1 MSSITASALSFA
13 GLLLLAF
20 GADWLV
26 RGSSR
31 LATHF
36 GVSPLL
42 VGLTVV
48 AYGTSSPE
56 IVASVIAALGGHPEM
71 TVGNVLG
78 SNVANIGLVLGCAA
92 IVAPMKVAASVL
104 KRELPLL
111 LGVTVLFFACA
122 LRLELGRG
130 VGLAFIALLVFFNY
144 LSIRWA
150 RGEAPPAGPPKPA
163 QDGPPTHSL
172 ASSSAFTVF
181 GLILLLGGAQ
191 LLVTGAVSLARSI
204 GLSEFIIGA
213 TLVAVGTSMPELAT
227 AFVAGLRGEADLVIG
242 AIIGSNLF
250 NILGALGVSATLRT
264 LPIDEALFHFEL
276 PALVGFTLVMA
287 IFLYTG
293 RRLVRWEGIVL
304 LCSYGVFMGLLFR

>member
-13 GLLLLAF
+13 GLILLGL

-56 IVASVIAALGGHPEM
+56 IVASVIAALSGHAEM

-78 SNVANIGLVLGCAA
+78 SNIANVGLILGCAA
-92 IVAPMKVAASVL
+92 IVAPLKVAASVL

-111 LGVTVLFFACA
+111 VGVTVLLFACA

-130 VGLAFIALLVFFNY
+130 VGLVFIALLVFFNY

-150 RGEAPPAGPPKPA
+150 RGEAPPAGPAKPA
-163 QDGPPTHSL
+163 KDTPPTHSL
-172 ASSSAFTVF
+172 AWSLAFTVF

-227 AFVAGLRGEADLVIG
+227 AFVVGLRGEADLVVG
-242 AIIGSNLF
+242 AIIGSNMF
-250 NILGALGVSATLRT
+250 NTLGALGVSATLRT

-276 PALVGFTLVMA
+276 PALVGFTLLMA
-287 IFLYTG
+287 VFLYTG
-293 RRLVRWEGIVL
+293 RRLVKWEGIVL
-304 LCSYGVFMGLLFR
+304 LCSYGVFMGILFR

>member
-1 MSSITASALSFA
+1 MSSTTASALSIA

-31 LATHF
+31 LATYF

-56 IVASVIAALGGHPEM
+56 IVASVIAALSGHAEM

-78 SNVANIGLVLGCAA
+78 SNIANVGLILGCAA
-92 IVAPMKVAASVL
+92 IMAPLKVAASVL

-111 LGVTVLFFACA
+111 LGVTGLLFVCA

-130 VGLAFIALLVFFNY
+130 VGLSFLALLVFFNY

-150 RGEAPPAGPPKPA
+150 RGDAPPAREGPPA
-163 QDGPPTHSL
+163 HSL

-191 LLVTGAVSLARSI
+191 LLVTGAVSLARSM
-204 GLSEFIIGA
+204 GLSDFIIGA
-213 TLVAVGTSMPELAT
+213 TLVAVGTSTPELAT
-227 AFVAGLRGEADLVIG
+227 AFVAGLRGEADLVVG
-242 AIIGSNLF
+242 AIIGSNMF
-250 NILGALGVSATLRT
+250 NILGAIGVSATLRT
-264 LPIDEALFHFEL
+264 LPIDEKLFRFEL
-276 PALVGFTLVMA
+276 PALVGFTVLMA
-287 IFLYTG
+287 VFLYTG
-293 RRLVRWEGIVL
+293 RRIVRWEGIVL
-304 LCSYGVFMGLLFR
+304 LCGYGVFMGFLFR

>member
-1 MSSITASALSFA
+1 LSSLTASALSFA
-13 GLLLLAF
+13 GLVILAL

-26 RGSSR
+26 RGASR

-78 SNVANIGLVLGCAA
+78 SNVANIGLVLGCIA

-111 LGVTVLFFACA
+111 LGATVLFFACA
-122 LRLELGRG
+122 LRRELGCG

-150 RGEAPPAGPPKPA
+150 RGEAPPSRPA
-163 QDGPPTHSL
+163 TPSTHSL

-181 GLILLLGGAQ
+181 GLILLMGGAQ

-213 TLVAVGTSMPELAT
+213 TLVAVGTSTPELAT
-227 AFVAGLRGEADLVIG
+227 SFVAGLRGEADLVVG

-250 NILGALGVSATLRT
+250 NILGAIGVSATLRT
-264 LPIDEALFHFEL
+264 LPIDEKLLYFEL
-276 PALVGFTLVMA
+276 PALVGFMLLMA

-293 RRLVRWEGIVL
+293 RRIVRWEGMVL
-304 LCSYGVFMGLLFR
+304 LGCYAVFMGLLFR

>member
-1 MSSITASALSFA
+1 MSSLTASALSFT
-13 GLLLLAF
+13 GLVILAL
-20 GADWLV
+20 GAHWLV
-26 RGSSR
+26 RGASR

-78 SNVANIGLVLGCAA
+78 SNVANIGLVLGCIA

-150 RGEAPPAGPPKPA
+150 RGEAPPSRPA
-163 QDGPPTHSL
+163 TPSTHSL

-181 GLILLLGGAQ
+181 GLILLMGGAQ

-213 TLVAVGTSMPELAT
+213 TLVAVGTSTPELAT
-227 AFVAGLRGEADLVIG
+227 SFVAGLRGEADLVVG

-250 NILGALGVSATLRT
+250 NILGAIGVSATLRT
-264 LPIDEALFHFEL
+264 LPIDEKLLYFEL
-276 PALVGFTLVMA
+276 PALVGFTLLMA

-293 RRLVRWEGIVL
+293 RRIVRWEGMVL
-304 LCSYGVFMGLLFR
+304 LGCYAMFMGLLFR

>member
-1 MSSITASALSFA
+1 MSSLTASALSFT
-13 GLLLLAF
+13 GLVILAL
-20 GADWLV
+20 GAHWLV
-26 RGSSR
+26 RGASR

-78 SNVANIGLVLGCAA
+78 SNVANIGLVLGCIA

-150 RGEAPPAGPPKPA
+150 RGEAPPSRPA
-163 QDGPPTHSL
+163 TPSTHSL

-181 GLILLLGGAQ
+181 GLILLMGGAQ

-213 TLVAVGTSMPELAT
+213 TLVAVGTSTPELAT
-227 AFVAGLRGEADLVIG
+227 SFVAGLRGEADLVVG

-250 NILGALGVSATLRT
+250 NILGAIGVSATLRT
-264 LPIDEALFHFEL
+264 LPIDEKLLYFEL
-276 PALVGFTLVMA
+276 PALVGFTLLMA

-293 RRLVRWEGIVL
+293 RRIVKWEGMVL
-304 LCSYGVFMGLLFR
+304 LGCYAVFMGLLFR

>member
-1 MSSITASALSFA
+1 MSSLTASALSFT
-13 GLLLLAF
+13 GLVILAL

-26 RGSSR
+26 RGASR

-78 SNVANIGLVLGCAA
+78 SNVANIGLVLGCIA

-150 RGEAPPAGPPKPA
+150 RGEAPPSRPA
-163 QDGPPTHSL
+163 TPSTHSL

-181 GLILLLGGAQ
+181 GLILLMGGAQ

-213 TLVAVGTSMPELAT
+213 TLVAVGTSTPELAT
-227 AFVAGLRGEADLVIG
+227 SFVAGLRGEADLVVG

-250 NILGALGVSATLRT
+250 NILGAIGVSATLRT
-264 LPIDEALFHFEL
+264 LPIDEKLLYFEL
-276 PALVGFTLVMA
+276 PALVGFMLLMA

-293 RRLVRWEGIVL
+293 RRIVRWEGMVL
-304 LCSYGVFMGLLFR
+304 LGCYAVFMGLLFR

>member
-1 MSSITASALSFA
+1 MSFITASALSFA

-56 IVASVIAALGGHPEM
+56 IVASVIAALSGHAEM

-78 SNVANIGLVLGCAA
+78 SNIANVGLILGCAA
-92 IVAPMKVAASVL
+92 IMAPLKVAASVL
-104 KRELPLL
+104 RRELPLL
-111 LGVTVLFFACA
+111 LGVTVLVFACA

-130 VGLAFIALLVFFNY
+130 VGLVFIALLVFFNY

-150 RGEAPPAGPPKPA
+150 RGEAPPAV
-163 QDGPPTHSL
+163 DRPPTHGL

-227 AFVAGLRGEADLVIG
+227 AFVAGLRGEADLVVG
-242 AIIGSNLF
+242 AIIGSNMF

-276 PALVGFTLVMA
+276 PALVGFTLLMA
-287 IFLYTG
+287 AFLYTG

>member
-1 MSSITASALSFA
+1 MSSLTASALSFA
-13 GLLLLAF
+13 GLVILAL

-26 RGSSR
+26 RGASR

-78 SNVANIGLVLGCAA
+78 SNVANIGLVLGCIA

-150 RGEAPPAGPPKPA
+150 RGEAPPSRPA
-163 QDGPPTHSL
+163 TPSTHSL

-181 GLILLLGGAQ
+181 GLILLMGGAQ

-213 TLVAVGTSMPELAT
+213 TLVAVGTSTPELAT
-227 AFVAGLRGEADLVIG
+227 SFVAGLRGEADLVVG

-250 NILGALGVSATLRT
+250 NILGAIGVSATLRT
-264 LPIDEALFHFEL
+264 LPIDEKLLYFEL
-276 PALVGFTLVMA
+276 PALVGFTLLMA

-293 RRLVRWEGIVL
+293 RRIVRWEGMVL
-304 LCSYGVFMGLLFR
+304 LGCYAVFMGLLFR

>member
-1 MSSITASALSFA
+1 MSSLTASALSFT
-13 GLLLLAF
+13 GLVILAL
-20 GADWLV
+20 GAHWLV
-26 RGSSR
+26 RGASR

-78 SNVANIGLVLGCAA
+78 SNVANIGLVLGCIA
-92 IVAPMKVAASVL
+92 IVAPMNVAASVL

-150 RGEAPPAGPPKPA
+150 RGEAPPSRPA
-163 QDGPPTHSL
+163 TPSTHSL

-181 GLILLLGGAQ
+181 GLILLMGGAQ

-213 TLVAVGTSMPELAT
+213 TLVAVGTSTPELAT
-227 AFVAGLRGEADLVIG
+227 SFVAGLRGEADLVVG

-250 NILGALGVSATLRT
+250 NILGAIGVSATLRT
-264 LPIDEALFHFEL
+264 LPIDEKLLYFEL
-276 PALVGFTLVMA
+276 PALVGFTLLMA

-293 RRLVRWEGIVL
+293 RRIVKWEGMVL
-304 LCSYGVFMGLLFR
+304 LGCYAVFMGLLFR

>member
-1 MSSITASALSFA
+1 LSSTTASALSIA

-31 LATHF
+31 LATYF

-56 IVASVIAALGGHPEM
+56 IVASVIAALSGHAEM

-78 SNVANIGLVLGCAA
+78 SNIANVGLILGCAA
-92 IVAPMKVAASVL
+92 IMAPLKVAASVL

-111 LGVTVLFFACA
+111 LGVTGLLFVCA

-130 VGLAFIALLVFFNY
+130 VGLSFLALLVFFNY

-150 RGEAPPAGPPKPA
+150 RGEAPPSRPA
-163 QDGPPTHSL
+163 TPSTHSL

-181 GLILLLGGAQ
+181 GLILLMGGAQ

-213 TLVAVGTSMPELAT
+213 TLVAVGTSTPELAT
-227 AFVAGLRGEADLVIG
+227 SFVAGLRGEADLVVG

-250 NILGALGVSATLRT
+250 NILGAIGVSATLRT
-264 LPIDEALFHFEL
+264 LPIDEKLLYFEL
-276 PALVGFTLVMA
+276 PALVGFTLLMA

-293 RRLVRWEGIVL
+293 RRIVRWEGMVL
-304 LCSYGVFMGLLFR
+304 LGCYAMFMGLLFR

>member
-56 IVASVIAALGGHPEM
+56 IVASVIAALSGHAEM

-78 SNVANIGLVLGCAA
+78 SNIANVGLILGCAA
-92 IVAPMKVAASVL
+92 IVAPLKVASSVL
-104 KRELPLL
+104 KRELPIL
-111 LGVTVLFFACA
+111 LGVTVLFFVCA
-122 LRLELGRG
+122 LRLELGRS
-130 VGLAFIALLVFFNY
+130 VGLLFMALMVLFNY

-150 RGEAPPAGPPKPA
+150 RGEAPPAGDA
-163 QDGPPTHSL
+163 PTHSL
-172 ASSSAFTVF
+172 VSSSAFTVF

-191 LLVTGAVSLARSI
+191 LLVAGAVSLARSI

-227 AFVAGLRGEADLVIG
+227 SIVAGLRGEADLVVG

-250 NILGALGVSATLRT
+250 NILGAIGVSATLRT
-264 LPIDEALFHFEL
+264 LPIDEKLFHFEL
-276 PALVGFTLVMA
+276 PALVTFTFVMA

>member
-1 MSSITASALSFA
+1 MSLSSLTASALSFT
-13 GLLLLAF
+13 GLVILAL
-20 GADWLV
+20 GAHWLV
-26 RGSSR
+26 RGASR

-78 SNVANIGLVLGCAA
+78 SNVANIGLVLGCIA
-92 IVAPMKVAASVL
+92 IVAPMNVAASVL

-150 RGEAPPAGPPKPA
+150 RGEAPPSRPA
-163 QDGPPTHSL
+163 TPSTHSL

-181 GLILLLGGAQ
+181 GLILLMGGAQ

-213 TLVAVGTSMPELAT
+213 TLVAVGTSTPELAT
-227 AFVAGLRGEADLVIG
+227 SFVAGLRGEADLVVG

-250 NILGALGVSATLRT
+250 NILGAIGVSATLRT
-264 LPIDEALFHFEL
+264 LPIDEKLLYFEL
-276 PALVGFTLVMA
+276 PALVGFTLLMA

-293 RRLVRWEGIVL
+293 RRIVKWEGMVL
-304 LCSYGVFMGLLFR
+304 LGCYAVFMGLLFR

>member
-31 LATHF
+31 LASHF

-56 IVASVIAALGGHPEM
+56 IVASVIAALSGHAEM

-78 SNVANIGLVLGCAA
+78 SNIANVGLILGCAA
-92 IVAPMKVAASVL
+92 IIAPLKVAASVL

-111 LGVTVLFFACA
+111 LGVTVLLFVCA
-122 LRLELGRG
+122 LGLELGRG
-130 VGLAFIALLVFFNY
+130 VGRVFIALLVFFNY

-150 RGEAPPAGPPKPA
+150 RGEAPKAKPA
-163 QDGPPTHSL
+163 SKVHAPRTHSL
-172 ASSSAFTVF
+172 ASSSAFAVF
-181 GLILLLGGAQ
+181 GLVLLLGGAQ
-191 LLVTGAVSLARSI
+191 LLVAGAVSLARSI

-227 AFVAGLRGEADLVIG
+227 SIVAGLRGEADLVVG

-250 NILGALGVSATLRT
+250 NILGAIGVSASLRR
-264 LPIDEALFHFEL
+264 LPIDEKLFHFEL
-276 PALVGFTLVMA
+276 PVLVGFTLAMA
-287 IFLYTG
+287 VFLYTG

-304 LCSYGVFMGLLFR
+304 LCSYGVFIGLLFR

>member
-1 MSSITASALSFA
+1 LSSLTASALSFT
-13 GLLLLAF
+13 GLVILAL

-26 RGSSR
+26 RGASR

-78 SNVANIGLVLGCAA
+78 SNVANIGLVLGCIA

-150 RGEAPPAGPPKPA
+150 RGEAPPSRPA
-163 QDGPPTHSL
+163 TPSTHSL

-181 GLILLLGGAQ
+181 GLILLMGGAQ

-213 TLVAVGTSMPELAT
+213 TLVAVGTSTPELAT
-227 AFVAGLRGEADLVIG
+227 SFVAGLRGEADLVVG

-250 NILGALGVSATLRT
+250 NILGAIGVSATLRT
-264 LPIDEALFHFEL
+264 LPIDEKLLYFEL
-276 PALVGFTLVMA
+276 PALVGFMLLMA

-293 RRLVRWEGIVL
+293 RRIVRWEGMVL
-304 LCSYGVFMGLLFR
+304 LGCYAVFMGLLFR

>member
-1 MSSITASALSFA
+1 MSSLTASALSFA
-13 GLLLLAF
+13 GLVILAL

-26 RGSSR
+26 RGASR

-78 SNVANIGLVLGCAA
+78 SNVANIGLVLGCIA

-122 LRLELGRG
+122 LPRELGRG
-130 VGLAFIALLVFFNY
+130 VGLAFIVLLVFFNY

-150 RGEAPPAGPPKPA
+150 RDEAPPSRPA
-163 QDGPPTHSL
+163 TPSTHSL

-181 GLILLLGGAQ
+181 GLILLMGGAQ

-213 TLVAVGTSMPELAT
+213 TLVAVGTSTPELAT
-227 AFVAGLRGEADLVIG
+227 SFVAGLRGEADLVVG

-250 NILGALGVSATLRT
+250 NILGAIGVSATLRT
-264 LPIDEALFHFEL
+264 LPIDEKLLYFEL
-276 PALVGFTLVMA
+276 PALVGFMLLMA

-293 RRLVRWEGIVL
+293 RRIVRWEGMVL
-304 LCSYGVFMGLLFR
+304 LGCYAVFMGLLFR

>member
-1 MSSITASALSFA
+1 MSSLTASALSFA
-13 GLLLLAF
+13 GLVILAL

-26 RGSSR
+26 RGASR

-78 SNVANIGLVLGCAA
+78 SNVANIGLVLGCIA

-150 RGEAPPAGPPKPA
+150 RGEAPPSRPA
-163 QDGPPTHSL
+163 TPSTHSL

-181 GLILLLGGAQ
+181 GLILLMGGAQ

-213 TLVAVGTSMPELAT
+213 TLVAVGTSTPELAT
-227 AFVAGLRGEADLVIG
+227 SFVAGLRGEADLVVG

-250 NILGALGVSATLRT
+250 NILGAIGVSATLRT
-264 LPIDEALFHFEL
+264 LPIDEKLLYFEL
-276 PALVGFTLVMA
+276 PALVGFMLLMA

-293 RRLVRWEGIVL
+293 RRIVRWEGMVL
-304 LCSYGVFMGLLFR
+304 LGCYAVFMGLLFR

>member
-1 MSSITASALSFA
+1 MSSLTASALSFA
-13 GLLLLAF
+13 GLVILAL

-26 RGSSR
+26 RGASR

-78 SNVANIGLVLGCAA
+78 SNVANIGLVLGCIA

-122 LRLELGRG
+122 LQRELGRG
-130 VGLAFIALLVFFNY
+130 VGLAFIVLLVFFNY

-150 RGEAPPAGPPKPA
+150 RDEAPPSRPA
-163 QDGPPTHSL
+163 TPSTHSL

-181 GLILLLGGAQ
+181 GLILLMGGAQ

-213 TLVAVGTSMPELAT
+213 TLVAVGTSTPELAT
-227 AFVAGLRGEADLVIG
+227 SFVAGLRGEAVLVVG

-250 NILGALGVSATLRT
+250 NILGAIGVSATLRT
-264 LPIDEALFHFEL
+264 LPIDEKLLYFEL
-276 PALVGFTLVMA
+276 PALVGFMLLMA

-293 RRLVRWEGIVL
+293 RRIVRWEGMVL
-304 LCSYGVFMGLLFR
+304 LGCYAVFMGLLFR

>member
-1 MSSITASALSFA
+1 LSSLTASALSFT
-13 GLLLLAF
+13 GLVILAL
-20 GADWLV
+20 GAHWLV
-26 RGSSR
+26 RGASR

-78 SNVANIGLVLGCAA
+78 SNVANIGLVLGCIA
-92 IVAPMKVAASVL
+92 IVAPMNVAASVL

-150 RGEAPPAGPPKPA
+150 RGEAPPSRPA
-163 QDGPPTHSL
+163 TPSTHSL

-181 GLILLLGGAQ
+181 GLILLMGGAQ

-213 TLVAVGTSMPELAT
+213 TLVAVGTSTPELAT
-227 AFVAGLRGEADLVIG
+227 SFVAGLRGEADLVVG

-250 NILGALGVSATLRT
+250 NILGAIGVSATLRT
-264 LPIDEALFHFEL
+264 LPIDEKLLYFEL
-276 PALVGFTLVMA
+276 PALVGFTLLMA

-293 RRLVRWEGIVL
+293 RRIVKWEGMVL
-304 LCSYGVFMGLLFR
+304 LGCYAVFMGLLFR